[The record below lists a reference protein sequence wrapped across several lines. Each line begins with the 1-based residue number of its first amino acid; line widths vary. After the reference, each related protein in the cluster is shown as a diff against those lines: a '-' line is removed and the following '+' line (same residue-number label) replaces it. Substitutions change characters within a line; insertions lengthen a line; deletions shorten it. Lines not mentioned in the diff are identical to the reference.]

1 MRMARSN
8 DMRMPVA
15 AGFRGYIGALLLVA
29 LSTFAGSL
37 LATHWGNSAVDLLY
51 LPAVLAAAVFAGLG
65 PALIAAFASALAYN
79 FFFTA
84 PYHTLRVHSAADVL
98 TVVVLLATALVT
110 SQLAASI
117 REQARLAEAHAARNA
132 TIAGLA
138 RRLLSCTSEDEI
150 ANVGVRELAGLFD
163 CNALMLAGR
172 PQPQVLAAEP
182 RDVSLTPSDTA
193 TAATVLE
200 TGEPMG
206 RGLTRVTTVEWQFH
220 PVSSEAQV
228 LAVVGLAR
236 DDGAPPVA
244 AEQVPLLQSL
254 LDQLALALE
263 RARLER
269 EARDFAAVR
278 ERDRIRSALLASIGQ
293 DLTPGLKSIGVAVRE
308 LRRAGSSDKAQLSA
322 IGSETSRLERYLS
335 NLLELGPVSDQQP
348 ITIGGVTIDLFQRA
362 VSRDGRD
369 VHLTPKEYALLAE
382 LAKHPGRVLTHD
394 HLLRTVWGPAQE
406 RQAEYLRVAVR
417 ALRQKLERNPARPEI
432 IVNEPAVGY
441 RLVAP

>member
-1 MRMARSN
+1 MRMTRSN
-8 DMRMPVA
+8 DLTMPVA
-15 AGFRGYIGALLLVA
+15 AGFRGYVGALLLVA
-29 LSTFAGSL
+29 LSTLAGSL
-37 LATHWGNSAVDLLY
+37 LAPRWGNSAVDLLY

-65 PALIAAFASALAYN
+65 PALIAAFASAMAYN

-84 PYHTLRVHSAADVL
+84 PYHTFRIHSPADIL
-98 TVVVLLATALVT
+98 TVLVLFVTALVT

-117 REQARLAEAHAARNA
+117 RAQARLAEAHAARNA

-138 RRLLSCTSEDEI
+138 RRLLSCTSQDEI
-150 ANVGVRELAGLFD
+150 AKVGVRELAGLFD
-163 CNALMLAGR
+163 CNALLLAGR
-172 PQPQVLAAEP
+172 PEPKVLAAEP
-182 RDVSLTPSDTA
+182 GEVRLTPSDIA

-200 TGEPMG
+200 NGEPMG
-206 RGLTRVTTVEWQFH
+206 RGLTKVTTVEWQFH
-220 PVSSEAQV
+220 PVSSGTQV

-236 DDGAPPVA
+236 DDGALPVA
-244 AEQVPLLQSL
+244 ADQLPLLHSL

-293 DLTPGLKSIGVAVRE
+293 DLAPGLKSIGAAVRE

-335 NLLELGPVSDQQP
+335 NLLELGPASDQRP
-348 ITIGGVTIDLFQRA
+348 VTIGGVTIDLFQRA

-382 LAKHPGRVLTHD
+382 LAKHPGRILTRARR
-394 HLLRTVWGPAQE
+394 RT
-406 RQAEYLRVAVR
+406 
-417 ALRQKLERNPARPEI
+417 ARTAFRRSRSAACCCRCRGSAASVPEND
-432 IVNEPAVGY
+432 VHRKA
-441 RLVAP
+441 R